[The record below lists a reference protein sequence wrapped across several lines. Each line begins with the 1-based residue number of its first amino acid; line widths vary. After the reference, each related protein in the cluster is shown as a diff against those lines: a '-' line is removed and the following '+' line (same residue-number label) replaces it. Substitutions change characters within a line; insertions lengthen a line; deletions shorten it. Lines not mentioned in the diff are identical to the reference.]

1 VLVSTA
7 WYSIVVGEARCSR
20 ARRKKK
26 TLDHNRSVFVQH
38 SIQLPKARKEKL
50 IIKELADETLVYD
63 LENDKAHC
71 LNQTAACVWKY
82 CDGKRSISEI
92 GELMSKNSEAPVGD
106 EIVLLA
112 LDQLQKFALL
122 ETNNER
128 AFQLAGMNRRE
139 LVRRV
144 GLGALALPIIL
155 SIASPTAAQVGSA
168 GSLNH
173 CCGNPAD
180 CNPGLTCQQSACLTP
195 PPAQPSSKACL
206 P

>member
-1 VLVSTA
+1 
-7 WYSIVVGEARCSR
+7 
-20 ARRKKK
+20 
-26 TLDHNRSVFVQH
+26 VQH

-106 EIVLLA
+106 EVVLLA
-112 LDQLQKFALL
+112 LDQLQKFELL
-122 ETNNER
+122 ENADQS

-139 LVRRV
+139 LVRRI
-144 GLGALALPIIL
+144 GMGALALPLIVSL
-155 SIASPTAAQVGSA
+155 AAPPASAQASNP
-168 GSLNH
+168 SLNI
-173 CCGNPAD
+173 CCGSPLD
-180 CNPGLTCQQSACLTP
+180 CIPPLTCKQNPTCIGQPQQST
-195 PPAQPSSKACL
+195 KACL